1 MSVNLIS
8 RIFSDY
14 HKGKDGTN
22 GRKYRYT
29 LEYNPLSAVHTWIV
43 RRLMGMGATASLK
56 SVLHAARCC
65 TVKRGDCEM
74 IFSCVLFFF
83 WFFSA
88 LFKASK

>member
-29 LEYNPLSAVHTWIV
+29 LEYNPLSAVHTWIIRQPLNGGAWEWVQPLPLNLCFTPRGAV
-43 RRLMGMGATASLK
+43 R
-56 SVLHAARCC
+56 
-65 TVKRGDCEM
+65 
-74 IFSCVLFFF
+74 
-83 WFFSA
+83 
-88 LFKASK
+88 